1 MVVVLS
7 SCEYFRIGFCML
19 AEDIVKEHHTFS
31 EVVFVKEARGI
42 DKKIVEKSKAIVV
55 DYCQPD
61 IQTLI
66 NLMEIKLKNPDS
78 YFIFITKDTCFDNT
92 IDNILINTVS
102 DFTIDC
108 IYALKKLKSCLIY
121 LHSGKQ
127 AVTITK
133 NMRWYSTEKEKKL
146 TRQESM
152 VLPFIISGKKNKEIS
167 RYLDL
172 SGKTISHYRRNIYLK
187 FDVTTLAG
195 LYHVFER

>member
-19 AEDIVKEHHTFS
+19 AEDIVKEHHSFS
-31 EVVFVKEARGI
+31 EVVFVKETRGI
-42 DKKIVEKSKAIVV
+42 DKKIVAKSKAIVV

-66 NLMEIKLKNPDS
+66 NLMEIKLKNPSS

-102 DFTIDC
+102 DFTIDY
-108 IYALKKLKSCLIY
+108 IYAIKKLTHCLIY

-127 AVTITK
+127 RFTMTK
-133 NMRWYSTEKEKKL
+133 NMRWYSTEKEKNL

-187 FDVTTLAG
+187 FRVTNLAG
-195 LYHVFER
+195 LYHVFES